1 MRQVAEL
8 KREKAYRE
16 SQEKKA
22 KYSREGIR
30 EDKVMRDLRAGDTIK
45 KAASDNLNRTA
56 YHSQYGVQDSHR
68 YSSQS
73 VGQSN
78 CQSKRGP
85 IPAKRSKFDNGRSD
99 QLAHPKITT
108 LIFKGPTVENP
119 KDTRA
124 LHLFWL
130 PISPVDWQTPR
141 KGKCPKSLL
150 SRA

>member
-1 MRQVAEL
+1 VKDLNRRVAEL
-8 KREKAYRE
+8 EKEKAYRE

-78 CQSKRGP
+78 SQSKRGP
-85 IPAKRSKFDNGRSD
+85 TPAKRSMFDKGRSD
-99 QLAHPKITT
+99 PAGTPQNNYSNL
-108 LIFKGPTVENP
+108 ENP
-119 KDTRA
+119 TDTGA
-124 LHLFWL
+124 LHLFRL